1 MPFSLESSLQ
11 QSSLLTPGKSSP
23 SIVNPWE
30 RLLSNRLNGSHSS
43 LATASPYLGRNS
55 LAGQGTVA
63 LMGNARTGGVGPKS
77 IVSQGDNSHRIILDW
92 NATMLE
98 AIAANK
104 TAPPLAARNM
114 AIVQTA
120 VYDAV
125 NAIVKMGK
133 SLMTTVKAPIWASA
147 ESAAAMAAY
156 KTLVNLFPQQKA
168 IFDQALVASDA
179 KVENGISEAMGWQV
193 GSQVAARILTL
204 RANDGANTQVTYTAQ
219 SGLGYWKSTAPGA
232 PAPVLPQW
240 PNVTPFA
247 LQTGSQFRPTTP
259 PTYTSAQFIS
269 DLAAVRSLGSRDST
283 VRTADQ
289 TQIALFWAD
298 GGGTFTPPGHW
309 NAIAAQV
316 AQAKGTNLFQDA
328 QLFATLN
335 MALADAG
342 IAAWDSKYAY
352 NQWRPIN
359 AIRDTTPGLGWTSD
373 PSWTPLITTPNFPDC
388 ISGHSTFSAAA
399 GTVLGTFFGDN
410 TRFTAMAHS
419 TSAVPT
425 VIRSYSSFSQAVA
438 EAGASRI
445 YGGIHWESSNQ
456 DGQRTGRTIGQYVIQ
471 KFWS

>member
-1 MPFSLESSLQ
+1 
-11 QSSLLTPGKSSP
+11 
-23 SIVNPWE
+23 
-30 RLLSNRLNGSHSS
+30 
-43 LATASPYLGRNS
+43 
-55 LAGQGTVA
+55 
-63 LMGNARTGGVGPKS
+63 
-77 IVSQGDNSHRIILDW
+77 
-92 NATMLE
+92 MLE

-125 NAIVKMGK
+125 NSIVKMDK
-133 SLMTTVKAPIWASA
+133 SLITKVNAPVWAAA

-156 KTLVNLFPQQKA
+156 TTLVNLFPAQKA
-168 IFDQALVASDA
+168 SFDRTLATSDA

-204 RANDGANTQVTYTAQ
+204 RANDGANTQVTYTPQ
-219 SGLGYWKSTAPGA
+219 SGPGYWKSTAPGA

-247 LQTGSQFRPTTP
+247 LQTGSQFRPATP
-259 PTYTSAQFIS
+259 SLYTSAQFIS
-269 DLAAVRSLGSRDST
+269 ELSEVRSLGAGDST

-298 GGGTFTPPGHW
+298 GGGTLTPPGHW
-309 NAIAAQV
+309 NSIAAQV
-316 AQAKGTNLFQDA
+316 ALAKGTNLFQDA

-359 AIRDTTPGLGWTSD
+359 AIRDTTPGLGWTPD

-399 GTVLGTFFGDN
+399 GSVLGAFFGDN

-419 TSAVPT
+419 ASAVPA
-425 VIRSYSSFSQAVA
+425 VLRSYSSFSQAVA
-438 EAGASRI
+438 EAGKSRI
-445 YGGIHWESSNQ
+445 YGGIHWEASNQ
-456 DGQRTGRTIGQYVIQ
+456 DGQSTGRTIGQYVIR